1 MSLTL
6 AHVNIDTQS
15 QLQKG
20 QIDKRSFEITM
31 LKAGLPMKTAQK
43 ILDCMAKMIGL

>member
-20 QIDKRSFEITM
+20 PIGKRSWHSSFEITM
-31 LKAGLPMKTAQK
+31 LKASLPMETAQK
-43 ILDCMAKMIGL
+43 ILDRMA